1 MKSNETYTPIQRD
14 ISEKEIIKH
23 SVAKILRLAQL
34 MIENGKFDLARE
46 LVKEGLAL
54 DPSNKDLLAI
64 EKKLQTKK

>member
-64 EKKLQTKK
+64 EKKW